1 MSLLLNLLTVEAGE
15 GLSEFKR
22 DKKIKQRQELRVLNQ
37 RFIANCKQLTTLQQ
51 NVKLRIKKK
60 RQRKFSK
67 EKMNTE
73 NNYKQGIF

>member
-60 RQRKFSK
+60 KTKKVFEGK
-67 EKMNTE
+67 DEHGK
-73 NNYKQGIF
+73 